1 MQHSFESL
9 RKSPPFPTMPLVQ
22 RGLMK
27 DESGVSLLI
36 VTIVSIL
43 MALLGMSMI
52 FDSMT
57 EVTISNELEN
67 QKKARLNAETGFSTV
82 KDALRQANLTAVL
95 QSTTGV
101 PRYMN
106 YPLPSVGTVAE
117 DYFLRNPIAPQE
129 AMNIDFEDPP
139 TRLTTRTVNG
149 FLTPGEGTPLAAGGR
164 YWAKITDNDDGD
176 GDLTTDVDG
185 IVYLRTI
192 GIQRIGAGQI
202 TTYGGTVKNSVGI
215 IQSTLKRDQTLAAK
229 APFTIYG
236 PNAVPSSGGNLFAGA
251 AFEIDGYD
259 HPTMTLADLLAG
271 NDVHTTDADGDGL
284 PDDSAGIDAV
294 FDNPGGGDGTPLRDT
309 IHSDMNGG
317 QMGNLVGNQSDY
329 GGTPSLR
336 DGTDRVRND
345 PNPDATNIFNATYLM
360 NFINKTAAVAD
371 VTLAHGTNFSGSNL
385 GTDAAPQITYC
396 EGDCRLGG
404 SSSGAGLLIVRGQL
418 TFQAAFAYH
427 GLILVVGEGDFDM
440 SGSNVGILGGLLV
453 ANTIDNGDGTW
464 SYGIPAFTVAG
475 NSNFYY
481 QEGGIGLGFGLLPI
495 RKLSWREVYPEIEP
509 PF

>member
-1 MQHSFESL
+1 MQHL
-9 RKSPPFPTMPLVQ
+9 
-22 RGLMK
+22 K

-82 KDALRQANLTAVL
+82 KDALRQTNLTAVL
-95 QSTTGV
+95 QSTTDV

-106 YPLPSVGTVAE
+106 YSVPGAGTVAE
-117 DYFLRNPIAPQE
+117 DYFLRNPIAPKE
-129 AMNIDFEDPP
+129 AMNIDFESPP
-139 TRLTTRTVNG
+139 ARLATRTVNG
-149 FLTPGEGTPLAAGGR
+149 FLTPGESTPLASGGR

-176 GDLTTDVDG
+176 GNLTTDVDG

-192 GIQRIGAGQI
+192 GIQRLGAGQI

-236 PNAVPSSGGNLFAGA
+236 PNAVPSQGANLFAGNS
-251 AFEIDGYD
+251 FNIDGFD
-259 HPTMTLADLLAG
+259 HPTMTLADLQAG
-271 NDVHTTDADGDGL
+271 IHSHTTDADGDGF
-284 PDDSAGIDAV
+284 PDDTAGIDAV
-294 FDNPGGGDGTPLRDT
+294 FDNAGGGDGTPLRDT
-309 IHSDMNGG
+309 IHGDLNGG
-317 QMGNLVGNQSDY
+317 QLDNIEGNQSDY
-329 GGTPSLR
+329 GGEPSLR

-345 PNPDATNIFNATYLM
+345 PNPDATNIFNASYLM
-360 NFINKTAAVAD
+360 NFITNTAAVAD
-371 VTLAHGTNFSGSNL
+371 VTLADGTNFGGSDL

-404 SSSGAGLLIVRGQL
+404 NSSGAGLLIVRGEL
-418 TFQAAFAYH
+418 RFQAGFSYH
-427 GLILVVGEGDFDM
+427 GLILVVGEGDFNM
-440 SGSNVGILGGLLV
+440 TGSNVGILGGLLV
-453 ANTIDNGDGTW
+453 AKTIYNAGDGTW
-464 SYGIPAFTVAG
+464 SYGTPSFTVAG

-481 QEGGIGLGFGLLPI
+481 QEGGVGLGYGLLPI

-509 PF
+509 PY